1 MSIRTVLREKA
12 YLGWSLAGLLFI
24 LAAVLAF
31 RAFRGTPSA
40 YTFDRLTENVVIKD
54 RETGE
59 EWTMPRGRMEAIL
72 WDRGARLDPSVGLP
86 NPTTGTP
93 TGFPKSEWEA
103 TVERIKSDREAAAQ
117 AYGGHVPT
125 SGATA
130 ARKPAPK

>member
-1 MSIRTVLREKA
+1 MSIRTLLREKA
-12 YLGWSLAGLLFI
+12 YLGWTLAGLLLL
-24 LAAVLAF
+24 LAVVLAF

-72 WDRGARLDPSVGLP
+72 WDRGGKIDPSVGLP
-86 NPTTGTP
+86 NPTTGKL

-103 TVERIKSDREAAAQ
+103 TVERIKADREATVQ
-117 AYGGHVPT
+117 AYGGHIPT
-125 SGATA
+125 AGAST